1 MRIMVVIL
9 SLFIAGCT
17 NENMVMV
24 QKKFIEA
31 HIELVAA
38 QEELIN
44 VLEVKVKLLENKCT
58 NGHEI

>member
-9 SLFIAGCT
+9 SLFIVGCT
-17 NENMVMV
+17 NEESVIV
-24 QKKFIEA
+24 A
-31 HIELVAA
+31 YSELVAA

>member
-1 MRIMVVIL
+1 MKIAVILL
-9 SLFIAGCT
+9 SLFIVGCT
-17 NENMVMV
+17 NEESV
-24 QKKFIEA
+24 ITA
-31 HIELVAA
+31 YGELVVA